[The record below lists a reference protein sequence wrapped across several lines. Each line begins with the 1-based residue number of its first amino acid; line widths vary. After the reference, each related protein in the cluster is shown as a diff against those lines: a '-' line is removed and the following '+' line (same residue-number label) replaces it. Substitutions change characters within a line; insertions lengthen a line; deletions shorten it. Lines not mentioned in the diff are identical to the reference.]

1 MNKYIYHGG
10 KRTTQTKAT
19 ISVTK
24 TPGDDKFHVTI
35 DVSSTAAAMDALE
48 AIVRGYEQWMNVPAH
63 HILNVLATVMTVPR
77 CGVERMEEVEE

>member
-10 KRTTQTKAT
+10 HRITREQAT
-19 ISVTK
+19 VSVTK

-35 DVSSTAAAMDALE
+35 DVSSTSAAMDSLE

-63 HILNVLATVMTVPR
+63 HILNVLATVMTVP
-77 CGVERMEEVEE
+77 CGSIEKLEESE